1 MLKRYFIILSIL
13 FSACMLFFVV
23 YILNSSNKIMQDIN
37 LNANTWTNIYEID
50 SSNIHKINII
60 NDANNDDI
68 INVSVLDKNKKVAQE
83 AFSIQL
89 GEKREVISLQ
99 NEYVIQAQ
107 AYKIDGNYRIR
118 ILK

>member
-1 MLKRYFIILSIL
+1 
-13 FSACMLFFVV
+13 MLFFVI

-68 INVSVLDKNKKVAQE
+68 INVRVLE
-83 AFSIQL
+83 
-89 GEKREVISLQ
+89 
-99 NEYVIQAQ
+99 
-107 AYKIDGNYRIR
+107 
-118 ILK
+118 